1 MQQRELMN
9 FLPLFIAL
17 IVCPLLAATPAFAA
31 LSHQQAYQLL
41 KDGRT
46 PVVRQLP
53 PGEREILMATLAL
66 EENRSSEAIEL
77 LNSPIVGKDP
87 VAARL
92 RAEAYRR
99 KSIQAAN
106 RAGKYAHA
114 VSADI
119 GKLEHAGIELES
131 ATLRLQAFIDQVD
144 SAERLPPVAA
154 AVAPVVVQPA
164 PVVTQPV
171 VVAAA
176 ISVSPVLVSVR
187 QAVES
192 WARDWASLDAAAYL
206 GHYHP
211 QFKTNEYD
219 LASWSAYKRRVN
231 ASKRYIRVGIS
242 QFKIVGGPVETA
254 QGEAVLVS
262 FAQKYE
268 SSNYAAN
275 SIKRLY
281 LVRDGAT
288 RPWLILSEGGR
299 HLSPGLP
306 VKKQAPTPPPTWVIN
321 LASFD
326 SKDAAEKMVA
336 DIGRSVSQPLFVVAT
351 AVAGRMVHRVRVG
364 MYDRKTDA
372 DDAMQSI
379 CAKLGLTDCWL
390 EQVKR

>member
-1 MQQRELMN
+1 MN
-9 FLPLFIAL
+9 FLPLLIAL
-17 IVCPLLAATPAFAA
+17 LVCPLLAAMPAFAA
-31 LSHQQAYQLL
+31 LSHQQAYQML

-46 PVVRQLP
+46 TAVRQLP

-66 EENRSSEAIEL
+66 EANHSSEAIEL

-106 RAGKYAHA
+106 RAGKYAHS

-131 ATLRLQAFIDQVD
+131 ARLRLQTFIDQVD
-144 SAERLPPVAA
+144 RASRQPVAA
-154 AVAPVVVQPA
+154 AVAPVVVKPA
-164 PVVTQPV
+164 RAVTQPV

-176 ISVSPVLVSVR
+176 ISVKPVLASVR

-192 WARDWASLDAAAYL
+192 WVRDWESLDADAYL
-206 GHYHP
+206 GHYHA
-211 QFKTNEYD
+211 QFSTSEYN

-231 ASKRYIRVGIS
+231 ANKRYIRVGIS
-242 QFKIVGGPVETA
+242 QLKLIGGPVQIA

-262 FAQKYE
+262 FTQKYE
-268 SSNYAAN
+268 SSNYATN

-281 LVRDGAT
+281 LVRDGADQ
-288 RPWLILSEGGR
+288 PWLILSEGGR
-299 HLSPGLP
+299 HLSPKLP
-306 VKKQAPTPPPTWVIN
+306 QSRHVSTQPFAWAIN

-336 DIGRSVSQPLFVVAT
+336 DIGRSVSQPSFVVAT
-351 AVAGRMVHRVRVG
+351 TVAGRMMHRVRVG
-364 MYDRKTDA
+364 MYDRQADA

-379 CAKLGLTDCWL
+379 CVRLGLTDCWL